1 MIYLYNPWRR
11 NAAKAAIAALEQ
23 QASFEQ
29 ELYKEK
35 SFYYQKDL
43 KDAGNLEIVIIDS
56 DDEVVDLSSLDREEG
71 EEGEEGED
79 REEGEA
85 REDTIVVD

>member
-1 MIYLYNPWRR
+1 MYG
-11 NAAKAAIAALEQ
+11 
-23 QASFEQ
+23 
-29 ELYKEK
+29 EK

-56 DDEVVDLSSLDREEG
+56 DDKVVDLSSLDREDR
-71 EEGEEGED
+71 ED

-85 REDTIVVD
+85 REDSIVVD

>member
-1 MIYLYNPWRR
+1 MIYLYNLQRR

-23 QASFEQ
+23 QASFKR
-29 ELYKEK
+29 ELYREK

-43 KDAGNLEIVIIDS
+43 KDAGNQEIVIIDL
-56 DDEVVDLSSLDREEG
+56 DDKVIDLSSL
-71 EEGEEGED
+71 D

-85 REDTIVVD
+85 REDTIIVD

>member
-23 QASFEQ
+23 RASFKR
-29 ELYKEK
+29 ELYREK

-43 KDAGNLEIVIIDS
+43 KDVGNLEIVIIDS
-56 DDEVVDLSSLDREEG
+56 DDKVVDLSSLD
-71 EEGEEGED
+71 GEEGED
-79 REEGEA
+79 GEDGEA

>member
-1 MIYLYNPWRR
+1 MIYLYNPQRR

-23 QASFEQ
+23 RASFKR
-29 ELYKEK
+29 ELYREK

-56 DDEVVDLSSLDREEG
+56 DDEVVDLSSSDG

-79 REEGEA
+79 GEEGEA
-85 REDTIVVD
+85 GEDTIVVG

>member
-1 MIYLYNPWRR
+1 MIYLYNPWRQ

-23 QASFEQ
+23 RASFKR
-29 ELYKEK
+29 ELYREK

-43 KDAGNLEIVIIDS
+43 KDAGNLEIVIINS

-71 EEGEEGED
+71 EDGED
-79 REEGEA
+79 REA

>member
-23 QASFEQ
+23 RASFER
-29 ELYKEK
+29 ELYGEK

-43 KDAGNLEIVIIDS
+43 KDAGNQEIVTIDS
-56 DDEVVDLSSLDREEG
+56 DDKVVDLSSLDREDG
-71 EEGEEGED
+71 EEGEEGE
-79 REEGEA
+79 A
-85 REDTIVVD
+85 REDSIVVD